1 MYKFSEYFCWKFG
14 EDPDK
19 FVVSRFVPL
28 NIFYLFFYS
37 LRFRQFLQ
45 APESEKEE
53 HIEKG

>member
-1 MYKFSEYFCWKFG
+1 MCKKFSEYFCWKFG

-28 NIFYLFFYS
+28 NFYLFFYS

-45 APESEKEE
+45 AQESEKEE
-53 HIEKG
+53 LIEKG